1 MGVGIAAISSVMQRP
16 PDDTPH
22 PHPLPASDSLGLGD
36 TIAVPELHAAPV
48 FYPSGTRLI
57 WISDAGEISDISREA
72 ASARLRGQIAVLCH
86 RRWSEA
92 RAGCEINSCLDV
104 MELFAFVRPARF
116 CLPTPRGL
124 AAQLGLAAPQSGED
138 MAALLPRVA
147 FTLLDELADAAP
159 AARREAGGERLLGEG
174 RRVSRKSGHDRGTEL
189 DAFRLAPDDRAGRH
203 RIEAEDIRDPDRREA
218 ARLQLPGSGDEAI
231 E

>member
-1 MGVGIAAISSVMQRP
+1 MQNPPHDPPRP
-16 PDDTPH
+16 DTAQPATG
-22 PHPLPASDSLGLGD
+22 PSGGKSPLPDNGLALGEVI
-36 TIAVPELHAAPV
+36 TVPDLHAAPV

-57 WISDAGEISDISREA
+57 WISGAGEISDIRLETA
-72 ASARLRGQIAVLCH
+72 AARLQAGIVVLCH

-92 RAGCEINSCLDV
+92 RANTEIKACLDV

-159 AARREAGGERLLGEG
+159 AARREAGAIATMMT
-174 RRVSRKSGHDRGTEL
+174 VSG
-189 DAFRLAPDDRAGRH
+189 
-203 RIEAEDIRDPDRREA
+203 
-218 ARLQLPGSGDEAI
+218 
-231 E
+231 